1 MTALHSTR
9 LASALRLCLAI
20 LMVFLILGCSSE
32 TASETTGRPT
42 SPNTP
47 EAETEVQ
54 AKSQA
59 TAEAVTAT
67 TTSSGSSATSS
78 STPAPSATPLPP
90 ATPAPAVTSKP
101 APTLRDT
108 PGTETPVHEAT
119 DEGMPPSH
127 STHARGSGS
136 EASGEATAP
145 VDGRADSFN
154 PGPGAGD
161 GDESQVRSIPDK
173 GELKYPNLG
182 SHLDGLVV
190 SVEEGRATAE
200 EAAAESP
207 VYREGSIAVTI
218 HLSGNV
224 DSVVAF
230 LKEKS
235 GDPRNVGEDY
245 IEAYVPVTALG
256 LVSDQPGVLQV
267 RAIIPPQ
274 ADQIS

>member
-1 MTALHSTR
+1 M
-9 LASALRLCLAI
+9 ALRLCLAI

-32 TASETTGRPT
+32 TASETTERPT

-47 EAETEVQ
+47 EAEPAVQ

-59 TAEAVTAT
+59 ISEVETAT
-67 TTSSGSSATSS
+67 TTISGSYATSS
-78 STPAPSATPLPP
+78 STPTPSTTLTPLPP
-90 ATPAPAVTSKP
+90 ATPAPAATSKP
-101 APTLRDT
+101 APTPHDI
-108 PGTETPVHEAT
+108 PGTETPAHEAI
-119 DEGMPPSH
+119 DEGMPPSP

-145 VDGRADSFN
+145 VYGRADSFN
-154 PGPGAGD
+154 PSPEAGD
-161 GDESQVRSIPDK
+161 DGDSQARSIPDK
-173 GELKYPNLG
+173 GELKYPNLS

-207 VYREGSIAVTI
+207 VHREESIAVTI

-224 DSVVAF
+224 DGVVAF

-256 LVSDQPGVLQV
+256 PVSEQPGVLRV
-267 RAIIPPQ
+267 RAIMPPEPE
-274 ADQIS
+274 A